1 MPIIRNISSIVN
13 RTNNCGG
20 NKKAGLAPSV
30 GGRSRF
36 AMKTVKVNA
45 VNTIPVVKC
54 GSGGRGCP
62 RNFSNNPGGQ
72 ACGGVGRMAQLAT
85 RGIVPPGGRGERPL
99 LLQDLQMSRTG
110 LIRER
115 QPALP
120 AA

>member
-54 GSGGRGCP
+54 GSGGRGSQWLAQPTRSSGQSTCTS
-62 RNFSNNPGGQ
+62 RGRQSVRRCRRVGG
-72 ACGGVGRMAQLAT
+72 GW
-85 RGIVPPGGRGERPL
+85 GGRGGGR
-99 LLQDLQMSRTG
+99 G
-110 LIRER
+110 
-115 QPALP
+115 
-120 AA
+120 

>member
-20 NKKAGLAPSV
+20 TKKAGLAPSV
-30 GGRSRF
+30 GSRSRF
-36 AMKTVKVNA
+36 VMKTIKVNA

-85 RGIVPPGGRGERPL
+85 RGIVPPGGL
-99 LLQDLQMSRTG
+99 LR
-110 LIRER
+110 R
-115 QPALP
+115 
-120 AA
+120 